1 MFAIWSFHSIRMTND
16 EGEINIINSI
26 LYEENRLIYILPFS
40 AFLWRVRPDFFQYP
54 IKYKNTSEN
63 KCRIVESHREL
74 LSSTIYTHLLAGR
87 CHRSQTIA
95 TQPANNNR
103 GLRKCRKFIPSW
115 SVRSCTVTHCQ
126 QQTNTDI
133 ICFPNKWINAFFMCA
148 VAVIR
153 RLYFFYIINILLLL
167 LFLLLLVPW
176 FMIRQIWQWPCF
188 VCLLH
193 ACALCVFFRIAN
205 SQRKKHQ
212 TQLNKKKK
220 NTNKKEEEWNEAD
233 YIILHMKIWRWRRLT
248 SIIADTHTQKCIHFV
263 THSTRT
269 MSKYCLLANWP
280 IAIV

>member
-1 MFAIWSFHSIRMTND
+1 MCFFSRPHSHMNGIVSCCVYAIYLSNDSTRWTITRRSVVLHYLHRLMRWLSKCLCNRYIRYHVRYLVISFNSND
-16 EGEINIINSI
+16 KRWRGNQYHKFHFVRRKSAD
-26 LYEENRLIYILPFS
+26 LYTSVLGVPVTRETRF
-40 AFLWRVRPDFFQYP
+40 FFVFQYP

-133 ICFPNKWINAFFMCA
+133 ICYPYKWINAFFMCA

-193 ACALCVFFRIAN
+193 ACALCVSLFESQTAN
-205 SQRKKHQ
+205 AR
-212 TQLNKKKK
+212 
-220 NTNKKEEEWNEAD
+220 
-233 YIILHMKIWRWRRLT
+233 
-248 SIIADTHTQKCIHFV
+248 
-263 THSTRT
+263 ST
-269 MSKYCLLANWP
+269 KPN
-280 IAIV
+280 